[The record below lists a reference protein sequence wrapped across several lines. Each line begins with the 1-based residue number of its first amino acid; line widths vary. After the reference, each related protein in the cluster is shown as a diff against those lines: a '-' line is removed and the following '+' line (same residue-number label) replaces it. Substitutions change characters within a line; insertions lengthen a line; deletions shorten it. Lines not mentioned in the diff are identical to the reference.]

1 VRVVPFEMLRFPSDE
16 DEADERLAADG
27 AGGGED
33 GTGAAQ
39 PTSQAQSRAMANVFI
54 VT

>member
-1 VRVVPFEMLRFPSDE
+1 MLRFPSDE

-33 GTGAAQ
+33 GSGAAH
-39 PTSQAQSRAMANVFI
+39 PVSKAQIRVKAKVFI
-54 VT
+54 VR